1 MMSNDFLSRIRNCDP
16 TYYMAKKNYI
26 PYVHQQLLL
35 WKWRLRKEVKVL
47 VGDEIGL
54 GKTIE
59 AALLLKAL
67 IVDRSVK
74 RILVLVPKILRDQ
87 WYRELSNFFGS
98 YHVKVIDSEDD
109 MRQLSLESKDFMI
122 FIISIDLAK
131 REVYRRYFENRW
143 DVLVVDE
150 AHYLGGDSLRD
161 YFVRSLNA
169 EHRIYLSATPHRG
182 KADKYLR
189 LVGHLGNVRSIQDT
203 KKFVERRTKRL
214 VNKLRKELH
223 GGGNVKPVFSNCRV
237 VAIVARATDEEKQ
250 FSEEIT
256 SFLEYIIRSRN
267 MNEPVLLLTTL
278 IRKRVS
284 SSPRAAVETLKRML
298 GKRFSGAEKI
308 DQKLLKSLASGAV
321 EDLSEALEGF
331 KASEVDEIYEKVT
344 EAFAAGLNDGKL
356 VRLGGLLDLAESIK
370 EDDSKLKILKVILRL
385 HTSRGEKVIV
395 FTEYK
400 DTLDYLSENLG
411 EFNPVTIYGGLDEME
426 IKGRVEEFRDRGTV
440 LLATDVASEGLN
452 LQIANIVVNYEPP
465 WTPVKLEQR
474 MGRVWR
480 LGQDKDVTV
489 YNLFLGTRADI
500 DVVEKLYKK
509 VLNVAEALEDVK
521 NVLGESVESVEMF
534 LSRTIEEEL
543 PLIDVTENK
552 LISAQLRGTFDKE
565 VGEIEERIREVRAN
579 LSSAY
584 PVENEKNLKSL
595 IDRLGLP
602 SELNIAEVLRG
613 RFEQAL
619 GRIEGKVALIFS
631 NEPGYCYGG
640 IARVDLGGFSVE
652 FPLYIEEVYEGDV
665 LKVRSGKIG
674 LGAFLELCRVAE
686 RAIIPDEAYVS
697 KGSEILEARRLEP
710 SSTGVRGLVRDLL
723 KSINPEAG
731 IMSVTFEKFFTIV
744 KLPQEALA
752 TSRRYSKET
761 GQMGEDLVKRLE
773 EFRGASVVERKT
785 LGSYDFYTYDPSESN
800 QPEGKRESERYI
812 EVKTHGRGGEWLR
825 LEEGE
830 AEFAR
835 NCGQK
840 YWLYTV
846 WMLYGPGD
854 SLILCFRNPLNN
866 PSFRAIEGEEEI
878 IVRKRAL
885 LLRFNV
891 PGS

>member
-1 MMSNDFLSRIRNCDP
+1 MMSNDFLSRIRDCDP

-35 WKWRLRKEVKVL
+35 WRWRLRREVKVL

-67 IVDRSVK
+67 VVDRGAK

-98 YHVKVIDSEDD
+98 YHVEVIGSGDD
-109 MRQLSLESKDFMI
+109 MRRLLLEPKNFVI

-131 REVYRRYFENRW
+131 REVYRKYFENRW

-169 EHRIYLSATPHRG
+169 VHRIYLSATPHRG
-182 KADKYLR
+182 KEDKYLS

-223 GGGNVKPVFSNCRV
+223 GGGNVEPVFSNCKV

-250 FSEEIT
+250 FSEDIT

-284 SSPRAAVETLKRML
+284 SSPHAAVETLKRML
-298 GKRFSGAEKI
+298 GRRFSKAEKI

-344 EAFAAGLNDGKL
+344 EAFAAGLSDGERA
-356 VRLGGLLDLAESIK
+356 RLGELLDLAERIK
-370 EDDSKLKILKVILRL
+370 KDDSKLKILKAILRL

-400 DTLDYLSENLG
+400 DTLDYLNENLG
-411 EFNPVTIYGGLDEME
+411 EFNPVTIYGGMGEDE
-426 IKGRVEEFRDRGTV
+426 IGRRVKEFKDRGTV

-480 LGQDKDVTV
+480 LGQDKDVIV

-521 NVLGESVESVEMF
+521 NVLGESVEMF

-543 PLIDVTENK
+543 PLIDVTENR
-552 LISAQLRGTFDKE
+552 LISAQLQGTFDKE
-565 VGEIEERIREVRAN
+565 IGEIEERIREVRAN

-602 SELNIAEVLRG
+602 SELDIAEVLGERG
-613 RFEQAL
+613 FRQAL
-619 GRIEGKVALIFS
+619 ERIEGKVAIIFS
-631 NEPGYCYGG
+631 DEPGYCYGG

-652 FPLYIEEVYEGDV
+652 FPLYIEEAYEGDV

-697 KGSEILEARRLEP
+697 KGSEMLEARRLEP

-830 AEFAR
+830 VEFAR

-846 WMLYGPGD
+846 WMLYGPGEP
-854 SLILCFRNPLNN
+854 LILCFRDPLNN

>member
-16 TYYMAKKNYI
+16 TYYMAIKNYI

-35 WKWRLRKEVKVL
+35 WKWRLRREVKVL

-67 IVDRSVK
+67 IVDRGAK

-87 WYRELSNFFGS
+87 WYRELSNFFDS
-98 YHVKVIDSEDD
+98 YHVEVIDSGDD
-109 MRQLSLESKDFMI
+109 MRRLLLESKDFTI

-161 YFVRSLNA
+161 SFVRSLNA
-169 EHRIYLSATPHRG
+169 VHRIYLSATPHRG
-182 KADKYLR
+182 KADKYLG

-223 GGGNVKPVFSNCRV
+223 EGGDVKPVFSNCRV

-250 FSEEIT
+250 FSEEVT
-256 SFLEYIIRSRN
+256 SFLEYIIKRRN

-284 SSPRAAVETLKRML
+284 SSPHAAVETLKRML
-298 GKRFSGAEKI
+298 ERRFSGAEKI

-331 KASEVDEIYEKVT
+331 EASEVDEVYEKVA
-344 EAFAAGLNDGKL
+344 EAFAAGLNAGEL
-356 VRLGGLLDLAESIK
+356 VRLGGLLDLAERIK
-370 EDDSKLKILKVILRL
+370 KDDSKLKILKAILRL

-400 DTLDYLSENLG
+400 DTLDYLNENLE
-411 EFNPVTIYGGLDEME
+411 EFNPVTIYGGMSERE
-426 IKGRVEEFRDRGTV
+426 IKEKVGEFRDRGTV

-480 LGQDKDVTV
+480 LGQDKDVIV

-521 NVLGESVESVEMF
+521 NVLGESVEMF

-552 LISAQLRGTFDKE
+552 LISAQLQGTFDKE
-565 VGEIEERIREVRAN
+565 IGEIEEKIREVRAN

-602 SELNIAEVLRG
+602 SELDIAEVLRERG
-613 RFEQAL
+613 FRQAL
-619 GRIEGKVALIFS
+619 ERIEGKVALIFS
-631 NEPGYCYGG
+631 DEPGYCYGG

-652 FPLYIEEVYEGDV
+652 FPLYIEEAYEGDV

-674 LGAFLELCRVAE
+674 LGACLELYRVAE

-697 KGSEILEARRLEP
+697 KGSEMLEARRLEP

-830 AEFAR
+830 VEFAR

-891 PGS
+891 PDSF

>member
-16 TYYMAKKNYI
+16 TYYMAIKNYI

-35 WKWRLRKEVKVL
+35 WKWRLRREVKVL

-67 IVDRSVK
+67 IVDRGAK

-87 WYRELSNFFGS
+87 WYRELSNFFDS
-98 YHVKVIDSEDD
+98 YHVEVIDSGDD
-109 MRQLSLESKDFMI
+109 MRRLLLESKDFTI

-161 YFVRSLNA
+161 SFVRSLNA
-169 EHRIYLSATPHRG
+169 VYRIYLSATPHRG
-182 KADKYLR
+182 KADKYLG

-223 GGGNVKPVFSNCRV
+223 EGGDVKPVFSNCRV

-250 FSEEIT
+250 FSEEVT
-256 SFLEYIIRSRN
+256 SFLEYIIRSRS

-284 SSPRAAVETLKRML
+284 SSPHAAVETLKRML

-331 KASEVDEIYEKVT
+331 EASEVDEVYEKVA
-344 EAFAAGLNDGKL
+344 EAFAAGLNAGEL
-356 VRLGGLLDLAESIK
+356 VRLGGLLDLAERIK
-370 EDDSKLKILKVILRL
+370 KDDSKLKILKAILRL

-400 DTLDYLSENLG
+400 DTLDYLNENLE
-411 EFNPVTIYGGLDEME
+411 EFNPVTIYGGMSERE
-426 IKGRVEEFRDRGTV
+426 IKEKVGEFRDRGTV

-480 LGQDKDVTV
+480 LGQDKDVIV

-521 NVLGESVESVEMF
+521 NVLGESVEMF

-552 LISAQLRGTFDKE
+552 LISAQLQGTFDKE
-565 VGEIEERIREVRAN
+565 IGEIEEKIREVRAN

-602 SELNIAEVLRG
+602 SELDIAEVLRERG
-613 RFEQAL
+613 FRQAL
-619 GRIEGKVALIFS
+619 ERIEGKVALIFS
-631 NEPGYCYGG
+631 DEPGYCYGG

-652 FPLYIEEVYEGDV
+652 FPLYIEEAYEGDV

-674 LGAFLELCRVAE
+674 LGACLELYRVAE

-697 KGSEILEARRLEP
+697 KGSEMLEARRLEP

-761 GQMGEDLVKRLE
+761 GQMGEDLVRRLE

-866 PSFRAIEGEEEI
+866 PSFRAIEEEEEI

-885 LLRFNV
+885 LLRFNA
-891 PGS
+891 PSS

>member
-1 MMSNDFLSRIRNCDP
+1 MSNDFLSRIRNCDP
-16 TYYMAKKNYI
+16 TYYMVKKNYI

-67 IVDRSVK
+67 IVDRGAK

-87 WYRELSNFFGS
+87 WYRELSSFFGS
-98 YHVKVIDSEDD
+98 YHVEVIDSGDD
-109 MRQLSLESKDFMI
+109 MRRLLSESRDFVI

-161 YFVRSLNA
+161 SFVRSLNA
-169 EHRIYLSATPHRG
+169 VHRIYLSATPHRG
-182 KADKYLR
+182 KADKYLS

-214 VNKLRKELH
+214 VNKLRAELH
-223 GGGNVKPVFSNCRV
+223 KGGDVKPVFSNCRV

-250 FSEEIT
+250 FSEDIT

-284 SSPRAAVETLKRML
+284 SSPHAAVETLKRML
-298 GKRFSGAEKI
+298 GRRFSGAEKI

-331 KASEVDEIYEKVT
+331 EASEVDEIYEKVT
-344 EAFAAGLNDGKL
+344 DAFAAGLNAGEL
-356 VRLGGLLDLAESIK
+356 VRLGELLNLAERIK
-370 EDDSKLKILKVILRL
+370 KDDSKLKILKAILRL

-400 DTLDYLSENLG
+400 DTLDYLNENLG
-411 EFNPVTIYGGLDEME
+411 EFNPVTIYGGLGEGE
-426 IKGRVEEFRDRGTV
+426 IKGRIEEFRDRGTV

-480 LGQDKDVTV
+480 LGQDKDVIV

-521 NVLGESVESVEMF
+521 NVLGESVEMF

-552 LISAQLRGTFDKE
+552 LISAQLQGTFDKE
-565 VGEIEERIREVRAN
+565 INEIEEKIREVRAN

-602 SELNIAEVLRG
+602 SELDIAEVLG
-613 RFEQAL
+613 DRFKQAL
-619 GRIEGKVALIFS
+619 ERIEGKVALIFS

-674 LGAFLELCRVAE
+674 LGACLELCRVAE

-752 TSRRYSKET
+752 TSRKYSKET

-773 EFRGASVVERKT
+773 EFRGVSVVERKT
-785 LGSYDFYTYDPSESN
+785 LGSYDFYTYDPSESS

-846 WMLYGPGD
+846 WMLYGLGEP
-854 SLILCFRNPLNN
+854 LILCFRDPLNN
-866 PSFRAIEGEEEI
+866 PNFRVIEREEEM
-878 IVRKRAL
+878 IVRKKTL
-885 LLRFNV
+885 CLGFNV
-891 PGS
+891 PNLSMR